1 MRRTSKSRTAIGVD
15 VGSRTIKAA
24 QLVMSSGKPQIAAL
38 SMLPRTKVGEQIN
51 PEDILTMKRA
61 LKRQG
66 FYGHDIVLAAPEDG
80 LLRGVFDVPP
90 QVSGAP
96 IAQIARMELSRL
108 HNVVP
113 DSFEMVCWDPLD
125 LGKSKLTPQGTA
137 IGCTHEAANAF
148 IDLFEDSGFS
158 ISALDICIA
167 AAVRACKT
175 LTVPAP
181 ALTCII
187 DIGWESTKF
196 LLVSGNTV
204 IYERR
209 FRKKC
214 LVKLRR
220 KVCES
225 FGITEEAA
233 DQVINA
239 IGFDGDNEAG
249 ELDQK
254 TVDIIRWMLQK
265 HLDMM
270 LEELVASFDYAN
282 YQYPGEGAKR
292 LLLIGG
298 GAKIS
303 GLPQYFHS
311 TLGVEVRTV
320 APCDVV
326 EGSAQ
331 IYMKASHP
339 AMTVAVGLA
348 MFNGE

>member
-1 MRRTSKSRTAIGVD
+1 MRRTDKSRTAIGVD
-15 VGSRTIKAA
+15 VGSRSIKVA
-24 QLVMSSGKPQIAAL
+24 QLVTSDGKPQIAAL
-38 SMLPRTKVGEQIN
+38 SMLSRTTVGEQIN
-51 PEDILTMKRA
+51 SEDILAMKRA

-66 FYGHDIVLAAPEDG
+66 FHGKDIVLAAPEVG

-108 HNVVP
+108 HNVMP

-125 LGKSKLTPQGTA
+125 LGKSKSKRQGTA
-137 IGCTHEAANAF
+137 VGCTHEAADTF
-148 IDLFEDSGFS
+148 VDLFEDSGFCV
-158 ISALDICIA
+158 SALDLCIA

-175 LTVPAP
+175 LIVPAP
-181 ALTCII
+181 ALTCIL
-187 DIGWESTKF
+187 DIGWTSTKL
-196 LLVSGNTV
+196 LLVCGKTV
-204 IYERR
+204 AYERQ
-209 FRKKC
+209 FRKEC
-214 LVKLRR
+214 LITLRR
-220 KVCES
+220 KLCET

-239 IGFDGDNEAG
+239 VGFEEDSEAS

-254 TVDIIRWMLQK
+254 TIDIIRWMLRK
-265 HLDMM
+265 HFDMM
-270 LEELVASFDYAN
+270 LEELEASFDYAN

-303 GLPQYFHS
+303 GLSQYFS
-311 TLGVEVRTV
+311 NTLGIEVRTV

-326 EGSAQ
+326 EDSAH
-331 IYMKASHP
+331 IFMKASHP
-339 AMTVAVGLA
+339 AITVAVGLA